1 MRKLRLRFKSLYT
14 EYGCSLRTVFIV
26 QAITI
31 LLMTIDS
38 VLDSYSETWHRV
50 WRNNDKIYSILRVLG
65 NIVNWIIPMIAQ
77 LSCLIFGYIR
87 HTKPNEEN
95 ERPPYITYFDPIVEY
110 YTRKNSQA
118 QAQTQA
124 ELQFED
130 KEYYIEN

>member
-1 MRKLRLRFKSLYT
+1 MRWINLAGFTVILTVFSLIMMRKLRLRFKSLYT

-38 VLDSYSETWHRV
+38 LLDFYSDSWLNL
-50 WRNNDKIYSILRVLG
+50 WRKNEDIYSILRVLG

-87 HTKPNEEN
+87 HTQPNPN
-95 ERPPYITYFDPIVEY
+95 QDAAERPEYITYFDPIVEY
-110 YTRKNSQA
+110 YTR
-118 QAQTQA
+118 
-124 ELQFED
+124 
-130 KEYYIEN
+130 

>member
-1 MRKLRLRFKSLYT
+1 MRWINLAGFTVILTVFSLIMMRKLRLRFKSLYT

-38 VLDSYSETWHRV
+38 LLDFYSDNWLNL
-50 WRNNDKIYSILRVLG
+50 WRKNKDIYSVLRVLG

-87 HTKPNEEN
+87 HTKPN
-95 ERPPYITYFDPIVEY
+95 
-110 YTRKNSQA
+110 
-118 QAQTQA
+118 
-124 ELQFED
+124 
-130 KEYYIEN
+130 